1 MKNVVIGAAIAAIA
15 VALGGCARKQEPAPA
30 RDEPAPSSAG
40 ADAGTSAVLPLSRQ
54 FDFKS
59 AINGRTYRVQVAI
72 PFVPAPKE
80 GYAVLYMLDGDAYF
94 GTYSFAA
101 RMRAALGELEPAVVV
116 GVGYPEAESDI
127 KVALVRR
134 QYDLTPT
141 QIDPKE
147 AAQAGLVTDPSA
159 LGGADAFLQ
168 VIEREVKPRVAAM
181 LSVDPSRDTLFGHSL
196 GGLFVLYTLFKHPE
210 SFQTYLALSPSIWF
224 NHRVVLADEAKFLAS
239 VKSGRISPR
248 VFLAVGGAE
257 ETVPSLL
264 PPGMTHEQVTKSIAD
279 SAMIRNAKDL
289 GDRLAALPSV
299 AGYTARVRV
308 FEGETHVSVAWATVG
323 PFLEFALAPDRPSS
337 AQSSR

>member
-1 MKNVVIGAAIAAIA
+1 MQNVLIGTVVTAIA
-15 VALGGCARKQEPAPA
+15 VGLVGCMRKQEPAPTST
-30 RDEPAPSSAG
+30 EPARSSSG
-40 ADAGTSAVLPLSRQ
+40 SDGGTSAVLPLSRQ

-59 AINGRTYRVQVAI
+59 EINGRTYRVQVAI
-72 PFVPAPKE
+72 PFVPAPEK

-116 GVGYPEAESDI
+116 GIGYPEAEGDI

-147 AAQAGLVTDPSA
+147 AAQAGLVTDPTA

-181 LSVDPSRDTLFGHSL
+181 LSVDSSRDTLFGHSL
-196 GGLFVLYTLFKHPE
+196 GGLFVLHTLFTHPE

-224 NHRVVLADEAKFLAS
+224 NHRVVLADEEKFVAS

-248 VFLAVGGAE
+248 IFVAVGSE
-257 ETVPSLL
+257 EEAVPTLL
-264 PPGMTHEQVTKSIAD
+264 PPGMTREQVVKSIAA

-289 GDRLAALPSV
+289 GDRLAALPGG

-308 FEGETHVSVAWATVG
+308 FEGETHVSVAWASVG
-323 PFLEFALAPDRPSS
+323 PFLNFALAPEKPL
-337 AQSSR
+337 

>member
-1 MKNVVIGAAIAAIA
+1 MKNVLIGAAIAAIA
-15 VALGGCARKQEPAPA
+15 VALGGCVRKQEPAA
-30 RDEPAPSSAG
+30 ASAG
-40 ADAGTSAVLPLSRQ
+40 PAHSSSEPDAGTSAVLPLSRQ

-59 AINGRTYRVQVAI
+59 AINGRTYRVQIAI
-72 PFVPAPKE
+72 PFVPAPEK

-116 GVGYPEAESDI
+116 GIGYPEAESDI

-147 AAQAGLVTDPSA
+147 AAQAGLVTDTSA

-181 LSVDPSRDTLFGHSL
+181 LSVDSSRDTLFGHSL
-196 GGLFVLYTLFKHPE
+196 GGLFVLHTLFTHPE

-224 NHRVVLADEAKFLAS
+224 NHRVVLADEAQFAAS
-239 VKSGRISPR
+239 VKSGKISPR
-248 VFLAVGGAE
+248 IFIAVGGEE
-257 ETVPSLL
+257 ETAPTLL
-264 PPGMTHEQVTKSIAD
+264 PPGMTREQVVKSIAD
-279 SAMIRNAKDL
+279 SAMIRNAMDL
-289 GDRLAALPSV
+289 GDRLTALPGV

-308 FEGETHVSVAWATVG
+308 FDGETHVSVAWATVG
-323 PFLEFALAPDRPSS
+323 PFLNFAFAPERPL
-337 AQSSR
+337 